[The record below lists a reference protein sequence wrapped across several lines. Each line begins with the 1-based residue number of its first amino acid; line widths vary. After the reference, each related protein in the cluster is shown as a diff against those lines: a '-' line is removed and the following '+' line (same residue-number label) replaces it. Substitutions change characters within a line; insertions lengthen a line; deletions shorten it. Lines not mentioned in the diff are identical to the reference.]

1 MLDLHPVSE
10 ERVESAGRV
19 IGVIAEPEFI
29 TAYLPNAEE
38 RLAQAVRDGL
48 YVLEAEEHFD
58 FREHFDTTAELLEA
72 RRERLVEQAQMARRI
87 AAAAP
92 PLATIQ
98 RTVLRRFAVQHGEVL
113 SPTAGTQWPPASA
126 RACGTGP

>member
-19 IGVIAEPEFI
+19 IGVIAEPEFM
-29 TAYLPNAEE
+29 TVHLPNAEQ
-38 RLAQAVRDGL
+38 RVAQAVRDGL

-58 FREHFDTTAELLEA
+58 FREHFDTVAELLEA
-72 RRERLVEQAQMARRI
+72 RRERLSEQAQVARKI

-92 PLATIQ
+92 PLATAQ
-98 RTVLRRFAVQHGEVL
+98 RTILRRFAVRHGETL
-113 SPTAGTQWPPASA
+113 SPG
-126 RACGTGP
+126 R